1 MITLTLFFEIIKGV
15 KMIKK
20 IIKNWLG
27 LERISIDF
35 ENTKSAHKQII
46 QTHRELL
53 DKIVNFEALM
63 CKEYI
68 ELKNKIEV
76 LEKKMKE
83 KE

>member
-1 MITLTLFFEIIKGV
+1 
-15 KMIKK
+15 MIKK

-27 LERISIDF
+27 LERISIDC
-35 ENTKSAHKQII
+35 ENIKSAHKQII

-53 DKIVNFEALM
+53 DKIVNFEALI